1 MEGSELT
8 SKFEGRTPMANIEY
22 FDNKMK
28 TERVAVQARA
38 ATGAEIQPAS
48 LIRAGH
54 GIPVDLGATTF
65 ELLTSPKEDTY
76 WVIKATL
83 HPDENDT

>member
-1 MEGSELT
+1 
-8 SKFEGRTPMANIEY
+8 MANIEY

-28 TERVAVQARA
+28 TERVAVQGRA

-54 GIPVDLGATTF
+54 GIPVDLGAAGSDPQST
-65 ELLTSPKEDTY
+65 EQSKLPRAGPILPGRDSEDLR
-76 WVIKATL
+76 IGSGCR
-83 HPDENDT
+83 PD

>member
-8 SKFEGRTPMANIEY
+8 SKSEGRTPMANIEY

-48 LIRAGH
+48 L
-54 GIPVDLGATTF
+54 GIPVQY
-65 ELLTSPKEDTY
+65 S
-76 WVIKATL
+76 
-83 HPDENDT
+83 